1 MARKTTQPTQTP
13 KRGRPP
19 LYGEAMAGRTRQA
32 LHKQRLQA
40 DLADVAFA
48 LRLVLRHSD
57 DDTKAGF
64 RANYRGTGGER
75 LRRGLCA
82 CLKGHSESNAEVLVF
97 FDTLLGISSDDTNN
111 GEGGNESLPP
121 LRRGLRTDRP

>member
-1 MARKTTQPTQTP
+1 MRDCYICQVTELRAIMTKKTTPSTQAP

-32 LHKQRLQA
+32 LHNQRLQA
-40 DLADVAFA
+40 DLAEVAFA
-48 LRLVLRHSD
+48 LRLILRHSD
-57 DDTKAGF
+57 DDTKAAF

-75 LRRGLCA
+75 LHRGLRA

-97 FDTLLGISSDDTNN
+97 FDTLLGISSDDKITVT
-111 GEGGNESLPP
+111 EC
-121 LRRGLRTDRP
+121 